1 MMKDRYYKVSG
12 HSGLVKNPRT
22 GTVLNTN
29 GREIDAAR
37 KRKKKKKE
45 LEQEVV
51 DLKSQV
57 ERLSSIIEQLA
68 EK

>member
-51 DLKSQV
+51 DLKAQV
-57 ERLSSIIEQLA
+57 EKLTSIIEQLV